1 MVRPSTE
8 ALWQMWAGDNAA
20 AEQLLTAD
28 AYSPSEVREFMAWN
42 QDYALTGAPAGVKP
56 WLLVG
61 ALALVTGYGVF
72 RAVRRT

>member
-1 MVRPSTE
+1 MFRPSSE

-20 AEQLLTAD
+20 AAATLTAD
-28 AYSPSEVREFMAWN
+28 DYTPSEVREFLAWN
-42 QDYALTGAPAGVKP
+42 QDYALTGAAPGVKP